1 MTELSLKDV
10 DLGGLAPGRDG
21 QAVVRALGGDLWLS
35 PRTVPHGPRLADGL
49 IELAALPGNANRERI
64 LRLLGKA
71 ARHNRFEWAPAA
83 APVRR
88 ALRAGLPVL
97 LGFLDDPDPAVRRV
111 VPYVLCEI
119 LDEDPGVTVLLHA
132 RTAVES
138 DAFALASQLRAL
150 DELTEAHGHA
160 VFGDPERARPAAA
173 AWFRSWLDHPS
184 PEVRTV
190 AVGAAAGRCA
200 DGTGLAELAVGLL
213 RIEPADRWPDSP
225 WPTRRTR
232 FNSGFGDRLAGHP
245 DQGERYALGMF
256 ARDDLRPWAPRAA
269 TAVLERWRLPMPRLW
284 AAVAAGLTDDDKGV
298 RKECAELFV
307 AAGPAVTGEHA
318 DALRD
323 AALRDGLEAA
333 AVALA
338 LIGDERALPS
348 LERRL
353 ATRRIG
359 SFGIVGAYR
368 QILFSDLLEPV
379 REYADR
385 LLPAIRAVL
394 ADTAAD
400 PADMLAG
407 LATWGP
413 ACAAAVPELATLLTG
428 RHAEGACAVL
438 GAIGPQAAPLAGE
451 LRELALGRRRPEPV
465 RAPVWHGTQR
475 AAWAHWRVTGD
486 PGVALAVIGAAVR
499 RGPGHALLRC
509 LAELGPAAGAYAL
522 DVRELLALPGD
533 WNRAEAA
540 HAYWRITGDPGP
552 AVPALLAVL
561 EPLRS
566 GRTGPAVLRAVHH
579 TGALGS
585 AAAPMLPLL
594 AEVIAARHRFTDPL
608 SRRPILDDEALLH
621 AARTADARIRA
632 DGSSL
637 PS

>member
-1 MTELSLKDV
+1 MGRAADSVMTELSLKDV

-21 QAVVRALGGDLWLS
+21 QAVVRALSGDLWLS
-35 PRTVPHGPRLADGL
+35 PRTVPHGPRLVAGL
-49 IELAALPGNANRERI
+49 IELAALPGNGNRERI

-71 ARHNRFEWAPAA
+71 AWHNRFEWAPAA
-83 APVRR
+83 APVWR

-97 LGFLDDPDPAVRRV
+97 LGFLDDPDPRVRRV

-119 LDEDPGVTVLLHA
+119 LDEDPGVTALLHA
-132 RTAVES
+132 RIAAET

-150 DELTEAHGHA
+150 DELLG
-160 VFGDPERARPAAA
+160 ARGGPAAGD
-173 AWFRSWLDHPS
+173 WFRSWLDHPS
-184 PEVRTV
+184 PEVRTI
-190 AVGAAAGRCA
+190 AVGAVARRCA
-200 DGTGLAELAVGLL
+200 DGTGLADLAISLL
-213 RIEPADRWPDSP
+213 RTGPEDRWGDSP
-225 WPTRRTR
+225 WPTRRAR
-232 FNSGFGDRLAGHP
+232 SDPWFGDSLAGHP
-245 DQGERYALGMF
+245 GQGERYALAMF
-256 ARDDLRPWAPRAA
+256 ARDDLRPWAPKAA

-284 AAVAAGLTDDDKGV
+284 AAVAAGLTDRDKGV

-307 AAGPAVTGEHA
+307 AAGPAVTAEHA
-318 DALRD
+318 GALRD
-323 AALRDGLEAA
+323 AVQRDGLEAA
-333 AVALA
+333 AVALT

-348 LERRL
+348 VEQRL
-353 ATRRIG
+353 AARRIG
-359 SFGIVGAYR
+359 SDGIVGAYR

-394 ADTAAD
+394 ADTGAD
-400 PADMLAG
+400 PAGILPG

-413 ACAAAVPELATLLTG
+413 ACAAAVPELAPLLTG

-438 GAIGPQAAPLAGE
+438 GAIGPRAAALAGD
-451 LRELALGRRRPEPV
+451 LRDLALGRRRPEAV
-465 RAPVWHGTQR
+465 RAPVWHGRQR

-486 PGVALAVIGAAVR
+486 PGVALEVIGAAVR
-499 RGPGHALLRC
+499 RGPGHGLLRC
-509 LAELGPAAGAYAL
+509 LAELGPVAGGYAV
-522 DVRELLALPGD
+522 DVRELLAFPGD

-566 GRTGPAVLRAVHH
+566 GRTSPAVLRAVRYA
-579 TGALGS
+579 GVLGS

-594 AEVIAARHRFTDPL
+594 AEVIAAGQRFTDPL
-608 SRRPILDDEALLH
+608 SRRPIVDDEALLH
-621 AARTADARIRA
+621 EARTADARIRT